1 MFWFRN
7 MQTYM
12 LMGFA
17 TCFHANKLVAFLI
30 ARFMRVRFYHVE
42 KSIIGTMVFV
52 GIVEKWKH
60 DKTWRI

>member
-1 MFWFRN
+1 
-7 MQTYM
+7 M
-12 LMGFA
+12 LMGFV